1 MPLAAHAQWLEKT
14 LHLSAAWG
22 DPLLNGSELI
32 KAEAQRIFDLSAPDL
47 LSQASQFGAEVANRL
62 IEKGAVPLVKSG
74 V

>member
-1 MPLAAHAQWLEKT
+1 
-14 LHLSAAWG
+14 
-22 DPLLNGSELI
+22 LNGSELI
-32 KAEAQRIFDLSAPDL
+32 KTEAQRIFDLSAPDL